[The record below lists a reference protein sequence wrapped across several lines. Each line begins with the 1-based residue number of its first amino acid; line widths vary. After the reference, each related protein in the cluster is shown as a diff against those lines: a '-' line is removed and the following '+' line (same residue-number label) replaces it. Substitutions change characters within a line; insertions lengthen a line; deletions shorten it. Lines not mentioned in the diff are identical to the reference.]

1 MVVCHIPSLNSTGP
15 VNTCLVPR
23 MEHAKCTFNGF
34 PCLHS
39 VNEGDTLLFECLPG
53 FTHTDAKIGYLTCL
67 QNGSFAG
74 TPPACRSL
82 GKLELPASLLIKI

>member
-1 MVVCHIPSLNSTGP
+1 MSKICSFNSTGP

-23 MEHAKCTFNGF
+23 MEHAKCTFNGL

-39 VNEGDTLLFECLPG
+39 VNEGDKLLFECLLG
-53 FTHTDAKIGYLTCL
+53 FTHTDVKIGYLTCL

-74 TPPACRSL
+74 TPPACRSP
-82 GKLELPASLLIKI
+82 GKLGLLSSLLIIT